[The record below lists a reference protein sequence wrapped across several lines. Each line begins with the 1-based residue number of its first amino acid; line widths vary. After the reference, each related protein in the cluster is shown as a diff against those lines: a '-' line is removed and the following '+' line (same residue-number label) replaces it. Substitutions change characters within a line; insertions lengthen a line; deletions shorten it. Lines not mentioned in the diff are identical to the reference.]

1 MPRLIIIAA
10 ISAALTVSACS
21 NAKQASEVS
30 AAYVLTG
37 KYERMSCRSL
47 RSEERDAR
55 RTVGNMQ
62 SKLEKAYTDDK
73 AAEAVAWILFAPA
86 LLLMDGNSQEQKEFG
101 EAKGRLMG
109 IQDVMD
115 TKGC

>member
-1 MPRLIIIAA
+1 MSKLIVAA
-10 ISAALTVSACS
+10 ISAALTLSACS
-21 NAKQASEVS
+21 DAKQASEVS
-30 AAYVLTG
+30 AAYVPTG

-55 RTVGNMQ
+55 RNVENMQ
-62 SKLEKAYTDDK
+62 SKLEKSYTDDK
-73 AAEAVAWILFAPA
+73 TAEAVAWILFAPA